1 MSYQTVMVHLRP
13 GEPNAGVLKVAG
25 DLAQRFSARLVGV
38 AGCRPI
44 DLTYSDGFYAGEV
57 LDQDRAEMVKEL
69 AATEAEFRD
78 ALANRNLVL
87 EWRCGITFSLLPDY
101 IAAEARCAD
110 LIVTA
115 ASTKRELFDGT
126 RHVDTGDLV
135 MQAGRPV
142 VVVPKGVDR
151 LAPEHAVICWKDTRE
166 ARRAIV
172 DALPLLKEAARVTVI
187 EIAPA
192 ERDQATRGQL
202 NDVVAW
208 LERHDIFAAGL
219 MPAVSHNDSGVLSA
233 VLETQDADLIAAGAY
248 GHSRMREWAF
258 GGVTRD
264 LLLKSDRCTLLSH

>member
-1 MSYQTVMVHLRP
+1 MTYRTVMAHLRP
-13 GEPNAGVLKVAG
+13 GESNDEVLKVAG
-25 DLAQRFSARLVGV
+25 DLAQRFSAKIVGL
-38 AGCRPI
+38 AACRPI
-44 DLTYSDGFYAGEV
+44 DLAYTDGFYAGDV
-57 LDQDRAEMVKEL
+57 LDQDRVQMEKEL
-69 AATEAEFRD
+69 AAAEAEFRGM
-78 ALANRNLVL
+78 LASRNLPL
-87 EWRCGITFSLLPDY
+87 EWRCGITFALLPDY

-115 ASTKRELFDGT
+115 ASPKRELFDGT

-166 ARRAIV
+166 ARRALL
-172 DALPLLKEAARVTVI
+172 DALPLLKAATRVSVV

-192 ERDQATRGQL
+192 EQEQATRGHL

-208 LERHDIFAAGL
+208 LERHDVFATGL
-219 MPAVSHNDSGVLSA
+219 MPAVTHNDSGVLSA
-233 VLETQDADLIAAGAY
+233 VLETQDADLIVAGAY

-264 LLLKSDRCTLLSH
+264 LLLKSDRCILLSH

>member
-1 MSYQTVMVHLRP
+1 MTCRSVMVHLRP
-13 GEPNAGVLKVAG
+13 GEPNGGVLKVAG
-25 DLAQRFSARLVGV
+25 DLAQRFSARIIGI
-38 AGCRPI
+38 AACRPI
-44 DLTYSDGFYAGEV
+44 DLAYSDGFYAGEV
-57 LDQDRAEMVKEL
+57 LDQDRVEMEKEL
-69 AATEAEFRD
+69 AAAETEFRHM
-78 ALANRNLVL
+78 LASRNVPL
-87 EWRCGITFSLLPDY
+87 EWRCAITFALLPDY

-115 ASTKRELFDGT
+115 ASPKRELFDGT

-151 LAPEHAVICWKDTRE
+151 LALEHAAICWKDTRE
-166 ARRAIV
+166 ARRAV
-172 DALPLLKEAARVTVI
+172 TDALPLLKAAARVTVV
-187 EIAPA
+187 EIAGP
-192 ERDQATRGQL
+192 ERDEATRRHL

-208 LERHDIFAAGL
+208 LERHDILATGL
-219 MPAVSHNDSGVLSA
+219 MPAVTHNDSGVLSA
-233 VLETQDADLIAAGAY
+233 VLETRDADLIVAGAY